1 VKRLELIKKKNLN
14 FIYKNLSMKRIPT
27 DKLNPTILPVTKIS
41 SIVISTSK
49 EASAMESMIID

>member
-1 VKRLELIKKKNLN
+1 
-14 FIYKNLSMKRIPT
+14 MKRIPT